1 MRFSPQELIDV
12 AIGIEETGYYF
23 YSKFREKMEDKA
35 FKEIF
40 GFLAEE
46 ELRHKDIF
54 QRMLSN
60 IPDKSGYFTEEYYS
74 YLRALGNSRVF
85 RNKNDIDKMLPK
97 IDTFEEII
105 RLGLDAE
112 RDSILW
118 YTELREMYQDDP
130 DSVTILNN
138 LINEERRHVVTLLE
152 LKEKFESQ

>member
-1 MRFSPQELIDV
+1 MRFSSQELIDI

-23 YSKFREKMEDKA
+23 YSQFREKMEDKA
-35 FKEIF
+35 FREIF

-54 QRMLSN
+54 ERMLSN
-60 IPDKSGYFTEEYYS
+60 LPDKSGYFTEEYYS

-85 RNKNDIDKMLPK
+85 RNREDVDKIIPK
-97 IDTFEEII
+97 IDTITEII
-105 RLGLDAE
+105 DLGLDAE

-118 YTELREMYQDDP
+118 YTELREMYQDDR
-130 DSVTILNN
+130 DSTTILNN

-152 LKEKFESQ
+152 LKEKFE